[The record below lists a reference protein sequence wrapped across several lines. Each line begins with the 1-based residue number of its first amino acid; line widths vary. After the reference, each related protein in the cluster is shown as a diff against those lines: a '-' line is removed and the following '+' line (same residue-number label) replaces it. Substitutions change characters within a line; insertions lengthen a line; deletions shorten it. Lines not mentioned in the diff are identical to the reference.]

1 MSRSG
6 VSGMVGEGRDSPGR
20 DRPAR
25 PIGPAVVTGALIAI
39 TAALTTASPALGA
52 RLPADPTLSTVH
64 DGPFE
69 AGGTGTF
76 SIDVTPGPFFTGIG
90 YSTEITYYFPTG
102 LTPVRA
108 SGAGWR
114 CRITVRSVSCDTPEA
129 AAPGFQLPRITVGVA
144 VAADASGTLTVSGR
158 AIQTT
163 AAPGLATEL
172 VTGLATNPET
182 GPSSG
187 TVAGT
192 VQIIPSPRA

>member
-1 MSRSG
+1 MA
-6 VSGMVGEGRDSPGR
+6 GEGRDSPVR

-25 PIGPAVVTGALIAI
+25 PIGPAVVTGALIAAV
-39 TAALTTASPALGA
+39 TGTLTIAPPALGA
-52 RLPADPTLSTVH
+52 RLPADPILSTVH

-76 SIDVTPGPFFTGIG
+76 SIDVTPGPFSIG
-90 YSTEITYYFPTG
+90 SGHSTEVTYYFPTG

-114 CRITVRSVSCDTPEA
+114 CRIAVRSVSCDTREA
-129 AAPGFQLPRITVGVA
+129 AVPGFQLPRITVGVA

-158 AIQTT
+158 AIQTMTMT
-163 AAPGLATEL
+163 ATGPGHGLATS
-172 VTGLATNPET
+172 PEA

-187 TVAGT
+187 TVAGV
-192 VQIIPSPRA
+192 VQIVPAPGA